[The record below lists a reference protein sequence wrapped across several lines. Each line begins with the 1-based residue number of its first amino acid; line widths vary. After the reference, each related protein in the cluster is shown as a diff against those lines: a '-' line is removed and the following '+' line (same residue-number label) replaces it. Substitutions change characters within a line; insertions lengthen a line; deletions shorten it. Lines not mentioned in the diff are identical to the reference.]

1 MGIRSFFHKIK
12 IGFARMGESSIP
24 YVSSIKRYGNNGE
37 NEFAYLIR
45 QALPACRI
53 KRNIVINTADGNAEI
68 DCLIL
73 YQNKIF
79 AIEVKRWKGRLFETE
94 NGFIQYKTDRW
105 TGEIHSKFQKSPFK
119 QLNRAVYLLKK
130 QIPYAV
136 WVNNIVFFEDKEFE
150 SIKTLSDSIWFN
162 EIDKLAKY
170 IINDGKMSSAV
181 NAERF
186 YCECVSS
193 DCLYAKIWDKSL
205 HCLIEYDSLKFQ
217 IDNEEISR
225 EQIRHIHI
233 NHHFAYDELNITLK
247 DGRVKCITTEN
258 AKISL
263 KENGTIRPQALCK
276 IDYIELGE

>member
-1 MGIRSFFHKIK
+1 MSIKSFFHKIK
-12 IGFARMGESSIP
+12 IGFVRLGESSMP
-24 YVSSIKRYGNNGE
+24 NVSSIKRYGNNGE
-37 NEFAYLIR
+37 DVFAFLVK

-105 TGEIHSKFQKSPFK
+105 TGEIHGKFQKSPFK

-130 QIPYAV
+130 QIPVSA
-136 WVNNIVFFEDKEFE
+136 WVNNIVFFEDDEFE

-162 EIDKLAKY
+162 EIDKLAQY
-170 IINDGKMSSAV
+170 IINDGKTSTAV
-181 NAERF
+181 NAKSF
-186 YCECVSS
+186 FDNCISADY
-193 DCLYAKIWDKSL
+193 LYAESWDKSL
-205 HCLIEYDSLKFQ
+205 HCIIEDDSLKFQ

-225 EQIRHIHI
+225 EKIRHIHI

-258 AKISL
+258 AKINL

-276 IDYIELGE
+276 VDYIELGE